1 MIVGH
6 GILVT
11 ISGSAGVGKDTVV
24 RSTLPRLS
32 RMGVAWVPSV
42 VTRRPRPTD
51 DPDGYRYVDRGTFLN
66 LLSDSVIMESAD
78 VEGELYGTPSDAF
91 QAGPSGGIKI
101 LTVDGLRSVRAW
113 MDEHSVHPG
122 LILSIY
128 LVAPDS
134 QVLKRLHDRGWDDE
148 KIASRRSF
156 DLPGYSVAG
165 VPVDDAWMWDAVL
178 NNADDRLD
186 LVVDAVVAMV
196 GGLVCESNEKLRG
209 STTSAPDP
217 LPVSGTGAC
226 SPQPVRGLWPPPE
239 GSGSMGRSTM
249 GPDTTCSVR
258 E

>member
-148 KIASRRSF
+148 RIAKRRSF
-156 DLPGYSVAG
+156 DLPGYGVRG
-165 VPVDDAWMWDAVL
+165 VPASDSWMWDAVL
-178 NNADDRLD
+178 SNADSRLE
-186 LVVDAVVAMV
+186 VVADAVVAMV
-196 GGLVCESNEKLRG
+196 GSLICESNQPHSTLEKSRG
-209 STTSAPDP
+209 STTSAPESP
-217 LPVSGTGAC
+217 PASGTGTR
-226 SPQPVRGLWPPPE
+226 SMRSVPGLWSPPE
-239 GSGSMGRSTM
+239 ESGSTPGSPLR
-249 GPDTTCSVR
+249 P
-258 E
+258 